1 MRFFPRLLW
10 IFSCLFFMASSCIA
24 NVIIQPGDI
33 AASKNYFLAKDIQV
47 LEDPSITSAE
57 QALQHYLRWQRS
69 TTIASQTKPKSEAA
83 ESQTE
88 IWRAYH
94 NEYPSKA
101 YVQTTLWAIIRLH
114 NNTDAPW
121 QNILSNNEPS
131 VHDTTVYLFAGNED
145 NKTDTLVAQHRF
157 GSAYR
162 LSEQSIA
169 SRFFHLPLRIEAQQ
183 SLTLVFQIHIS
194 GSNHAVMD
202 AMYLQSPEHFYAQDR
217 TDERL
222 TWLYIGAMLL
232 LIVISGI
239 PAFMLRN
246 KAMMM
251 YCMLTLSACLLQFYH
266 DGYAR
271 LYFWPESTWLA
282 QHAIAYIVPFFFFSA
297 VQFSRVYL
305 NLSVHA
311 PKLDQLSRY
320 SNYLFAGAAV
330 VATFS
335 PIDIIHLCTFFMI
348 LCYLPTQFLLVMQ
361 SYLMVSKG
369 IRSARVYAI
378 AWTVI
383 TFNAFVQIINTYSN
397 LYTKSHDYGVFN
409 IILILVSLSFFISLT
424 RRIQLQLAERE
435 RAEAESKA
443 KSDFLAKMSHEIRTP
458 MNGVLGMTE
467 LLQET
472 EQTKQQRHYTQVI
485 YNSGKTLLKVINEI
499 LDFSKLE
506 AGKVELSIERFNLLN
521 TIDESM
527 GLLASQ
533 AKDKKLKL
541 IYAFPAEIPRYWQG
555 DEPKI
560 RQVILNLL
568 GNAIKFTDHGNVSI
582 TVSTGENK
590 AGFFIDV
597 ADTGIGLEKEKQ
609 IHLFEDFV
617 QADAS
622 ISRKYGG
629 TGLGL
634 AICKQLIALMDGTI
648 GVESQLGQG
657 ATFQFYLPLI
667 ESQDQNTP
675 IDYRPVS
682 QQGSSFPGAQSE
694 STVNDS
700 AYHTG
705 QGLHILLAEDNQVN
719 FTVAAT
725 MLRRLGHKVEHA
737 ENGRVAVAMYQRH
750 NLDNNRSNDNR
761 SDDNSTDKNEK
772 RKRRPFQLIL
782 MDCEMPV
789 MDGFSATIE
798 IRQRE
803 RNNKIAQ
810 PLPIIALTAHA
821 THEHLQRC
829 LSCGMNAYLSKP
841 INTEQLRTSINK
853 AFKTRP

>member
-1 MRFFPRLLW
+1 
-10 IFSCLFFMASSCIA
+10 
-24 NVIIQPGDI
+24 
-33 AASKNYFLAKDIQV
+33 
-47 LEDPSITSAE
+47 
-57 QALQHYLRWQRS
+57 
-69 TTIASQTKPKSEAA
+69 
-83 ESQTE
+83 
-88 IWRAYH
+88 
-94 NEYPSKA
+94 
-101 YVQTTLWAIIRLH
+101 
-114 NNTDAPW
+114 
-121 QNILSNNEPS
+121 
-131 VHDTTVYLFAGNED
+131 
-145 NKTDTLVAQHRF
+145 
-157 GSAYR
+157 
-162 LSEQSIA
+162 
-169 SRFFHLPLRIEAQQ
+169 
-183 SLTLVFQIHIS
+183 
-194 GSNHAVMD
+194 
-202 AMYLQSPEHFYAQDR
+202 
-217 TDERL
+217 
-222 TWLYIGAMLL
+222 
-232 LIVISGI
+232 
-239 PAFMLRN
+239 
-246 KAMMM
+246 
-251 YCMLTLSACLLQFYH
+251 
-266 DGYAR
+266 
-271 LYFWPESTWLA
+271 
-282 QHAIAYIVPFFFFSA
+282 
-297 VQFSRVYL
+297 
-305 NLSVHA
+305 
-311 PKLDQLSRY
+311 
-320 SNYLFAGAAV
+320 
-330 VATFS
+330 
-335 PIDIIHLCTFFMI
+335 
-348 LCYLPTQFLLVMQ
+348 
-361 SYLMVSKG
+361 
-369 IRSARVYAI
+369 
-378 AWTVI
+378 
-383 TFNAFVQIINTYSN
+383 
-397 LYTKSHDYGVFN
+397 VFN